1 MVPETHYVESGGY
14 YIAYQV
20 FSGGDADLMII
31 PGFTSNV
38 EIVWEQPR
46 YERWLRRM
54 ASFCR
59 VIFIDNRG
67 AGLSDRVYRQFTDT

>member
-20 FSGGDADLMII
+20 FGGGDTDLMII

-46 YERWLRRM
+46 Y
-54 ASFCR
+54 
-59 VIFIDNRG
+59 
-67 AGLSDRVYRQFTDT
+67 